1 MRAVAVVYE
10 VIYLS
15 LNFLDGRPSLAKL
28 SCLRPSQGKKVNTI
42 ERIAHR
48 WKYLGDMLNFD
59 DLGSKL
65 TNIEADHRGHSEAC
79 CRAVFQHWIQGN
91 GVTPCSWRTLIGLL
105 DDLDEVVLSQ
115 DIREAL
121 HYWHGIIQFFSECYS
136 GFLYMHLSCTFFVS
150 ELMKF

>member
-1 MRAVAVVYE
+1 MCE
-10 VIYLS
+10 LIYLS
-15 LNFLDGRPSLAKL
+15 LFLPDSRPNLAKL
-28 SCLRPSQGKKVNTI
+28 SCLRTSQGKKVNTI

-65 TNIEADHRGHSEAC
+65 TNIEADHRGHSESC

-105 DDLDEVVLSQ
+105 DDLDEVVLAQ
-115 DIREAL
+115 DIQEAL
-121 HYWHGIIQFFSECYS
+121 HY
-136 GFLYMHLSCTFFVS
+136 
-150 ELMKF
+150 